1 MGRNSSAHVRI
12 AQVRRLGPTDI
23 AALRALNALF
33 AEAFG
38 DRETYAGDPPPE
50 AWLAGLLA
58 REHIVV
64 LVAEDGEAIVGG
76 LVAYVFDKVERRR
89 REIYIY
95 DLAVAEAHRRRG
107 VATALVA
114 HLRGI
119 AAACGA
125 WVVLVQADPGDE
137 PAIALYRTLGTQEE
151 VLHFDIPVGPSPS

>member
-1 MGRNSSAHVRI
+1 MPSI
-12 AQVRRLGPTDI
+12 LVRRLGPADI

-33 AEAFG
+33 ADTFG
-38 DRETYAGDPPPE
+38 DRETYAGDPPRD

-58 REHIVV
+58 KEHIVV
-64 LVAEDGEAIVGG
+64 LVAERDREVVGG
-76 LVAYVFDKVERRR
+76 LVAYVFDKVERMR

-107 VATALVA
+107 VATALIG

-125 WVVLVQADPGDE
+125 WVVFVQADPGDD
-137 PAIALYRTLGTQEE
+137 PAIALYGKLGTRED
-151 VLHFDIPVGPSPS
+151 VLHFDIPVGPAVP